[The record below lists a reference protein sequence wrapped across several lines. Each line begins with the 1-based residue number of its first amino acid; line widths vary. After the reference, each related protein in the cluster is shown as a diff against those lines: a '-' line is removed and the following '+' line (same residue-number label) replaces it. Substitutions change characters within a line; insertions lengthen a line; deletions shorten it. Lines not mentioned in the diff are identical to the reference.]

1 MLFRSG
7 GAVEALVLL
16 FDRSH
21 PANLGVSPASGAVL
35 CIVGALAVEAF
46 LFSRDADPD
55 SRRLWFPWSAVAA
68 NALALAWMS
77 AEAIAHYH
85 AVAGG
90 TGWQPLQFTLS
101 TTWGL
106 YAGALLTVGVVTRQ
120 RWARLA
126 ALGLFAVTVA
136 KMLLLDLW
144 TLSTGER
151 VLAFIGVGCL
161 LLACSL
167 MYHRFRDMILEAVT

>member
-1 MLFRSG
+1 M
-7 GAVEALVLL
+7 
-16 FDRSH
+16 
-21 PANLGVSPASGAVL
+21 
-35 CIVGALAVEAF
+35 
-46 LFSRDADPD
+46 
-55 SRRLWFPWSAVAA
+55 
-68 NALALAWMS
+68 
-77 AEAIAHYH
+77 
-85 AVAGG
+85 
-90 TGWQPLQFTLS
+90 
-101 TTWGL
+101 
-106 YAGALLTVGVVTRQ
+106 TRQ

-167 MYHRFRDMILEAVT
+167 MYHRIRDMILEAVT

>member
-1 MLFRSG
+1 M
-7 GAVEALVLL
+7 
-16 FDRSH
+16 
-21 PANLGVSPASGAVL
+21 
-35 CIVGALAVEAF
+35 
-46 LFSRDADPD
+46 
-55 SRRLWFPWSAVAA
+55 
-68 NALALAWMS
+68 
-77 AEAIAHYH
+77 
-85 AVAGG
+85 
-90 TGWQPLQFTLS
+90 QFTLS

-151 VLAFIGVGCL
+151 VLAFVGAGRL
-161 LLACSL
+161 LLAC
-167 MYHRFRDMILEAVT
+167 T